1 MPMETDTSWLQ
12 YVKYQTDELCLQ
24 AVAING
30 LHLKHVRFQ
39 TPLVC
44 KTAVKQNGLA
54 LEFVMGYAKTRDLCI
69 EAIRQNPLAI
79 RFTKEANISDL
90 AAIIRAVP
98 EAKHYLNT

>member
-1 MPMETDTSWLQ
+1 MSAEAENTWLQ
-12 YVKYQTDELCLQ
+12 YVKYQTDEICLR

-30 LHLKHVRFQ
+30 LHLEHVRFQ
-39 TPLVC
+39 TPLIC
-44 KTAVKQNGLA
+44 QTAVKQNGLA

-69 EAIRQNPLAI
+69 EAIRQNPAAI

>member
-1 MPMETDTSWLQ
+1 MPVESDTSWLQ
-12 YVKYQTDELCLQ
+12 YVKYQNDELCLR

-30 LHLKHVRFQ
+30 LHLEHVRFQ
-39 TPLVC
+39 TPLIC
-44 KTAVKQNGLA
+44 LTAVKQNGLA
-54 LEFVMGYAKTRDLCI
+54 LQFVLTYAKTRDLCI
-69 EAIRQNPLAI
+69 EAIRENPLAI